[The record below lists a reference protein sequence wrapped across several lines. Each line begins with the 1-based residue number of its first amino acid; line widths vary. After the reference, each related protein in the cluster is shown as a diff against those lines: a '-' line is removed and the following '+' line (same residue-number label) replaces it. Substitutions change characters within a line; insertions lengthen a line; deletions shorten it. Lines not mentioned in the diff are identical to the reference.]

1 MNYVG
6 DFAADETVYLNF
18 ASYDSNGASV
28 TLTGLATSDIEI
40 YKNGGTTQRS
50 SDAGYTVSTDFDT
63 ITGIHAISIDTSNN
77 TDAGFFAAG
86 NDYVVIVSS
95 VTIDSQTVSFVAGSF
110 SIENRF
116 MRGTDS
122 AALAADLATVDT
134 NVDAILV
141 DTSTTIPA
149 QITGLN
155 DLSAAQVNAEV
166 DTAIADAALA
176 TAASLATVD
185 ANVDAVLVDTGTTIP
200 AQITGLNDLSAAQVN
215 AEVDTAIADAA
226 LATAAN
232 LATVDTNVDAILVD
246 TGTTIPAQISGLN
259 DISAAAVNAEVDT
272 ALADYDGP
280 TKAELD
286 AGLAAL
292 NDPTAAAIADAV
304 WDEVLTAATHNVSTS
319 AGRRLRLISGIA
331 QTDSAVNDPGA
342 AATTTAFN
350 TDLTE
355 VDDFWNDAKLIFTSG
370 ALAAQTRIIVDY
382 SQTNGQVTLEE
393 ALTSI
398 PADNDEF
405 VVVSDHIH
413 PNSQIADAVWDEALL
428 GHTTAGSAGKAVAD
442 IEADTN
448 ELQSDDVPGL
458 IAALNNLSAAQVNA
472 EVDTAIADAGLATS
486 VALAT
491 VDAIVDAILVDTGT
505 TIPGLIAALNDLS
518 AAQVNAEV
526 DTAIAD
532 AALATAANLA
542 TVDGIV
548 DAILVDTATTI
559 PALIAALNDL
569 SAAQVNAEVDT
580 ALADY
585 DGPTKA
591 ELDAGLAA
599 LNDPT
604 AAAIADAVL
613 DEATAGHTTAGTV
626 GAAIVDIL
634 ADTNEL
640 QADDV
645 PGLIAALN
653 NVSIADI
660 LQTQLTEDYAADGT
674 APTLTQAVMLIMQH
688 LTEVE
693 LVGTTWTTKK
703 LDGTTTA
710 ATFTTDDANDPTSI
724 TRTS

>member
-63 ITGIHAISIDTSNN
+63 ITGIHAISIDTSDN

-116 MRGTDS
+116 MRGTDN
-122 AALAADLATVDT
+122 AALASALATVDT

-141 DTSTTIPA
+141 DTGTSLPA
-149 QITGLN
+149 DIAALN

-185 ANVDAVLVDTGTTIP
+185 ANVDAILVDTGTTIP
-200 AQITGLNDLSAAQVN
+200 AQITGLNDLSAA
-215 AEVDTAIADAA
+215 D
-226 LATAAN
+226 
-232 LATVDTNVDAILVD
+232 
-246 TGTTIPAQISGLN
+246 
-259 DISAAAVNAEVDT
+259 VNAEVDT
-272 ALADYDGP
+272 ALADIHLDHLLAVDYDPATPPGTATALLNELIESDAGVSRFTVNALENGP
-280 TKAELD
+280 T
-286 AGLAAL
+286 G
-292 NDPTAAAIADAV
+292 
-304 WDEVLTAATHNVSTS
+304 
-319 AGRRLRLISGIA
+319 
-331 QTDSAVNDPGA
+331 
-342 AATTTAFN
+342 
-350 TDLTE
+350 
-355 VDDFWNDAKLIFTSG
+355 SG
-370 ALAAQTRIIVDY
+370 ASAE
-382 SQTNGQVTLEE
+382 S
-393 ALTSI
+393 
-398 PADNDEF
+398 
-405 VVVSDHIH
+405 
-413 PNSQIADAVWDEALL
+413 IADAVWDEALS
-428 GHTTAGSAGKAVAD
+428 GHATAGSAGKAVAD
-442 IEADTN
+442 IEAD
-448 ELQSDDVPGL
+448 
-458 IAALNNLSAAQVNA
+458 A
-472 EVDTAIADAGLATS
+472 TAVLE
-486 VALAT
+486 
-491 VDAIVDAILVDTGT
+491 DTGT
-505 TIPGLIAALNDLS
+505 TIPALIAALNDLS

-559 PALIAALNDL
+559 PGLIAALNDL
-569 SAAQVNAEVDT
+569 SAAQVNAEMDTALADYDGPTKAEIDAGLAALNDLSAAEVNAEVDT

-585 DGPTKA
+585 DAPTKA

-613 DEATAGHTTAGTV
+613 DEATAGHTTPGTV

-653 NVSIADI
+653 DVSIGDI
-660 LQTQLTEDYAADGT
+660 LQTQLTESYAADGV
-674 APTLTQAVMLIMQH
+674 APTLTQAVMLILQH

-724 TRTS
+724 TRTG

>member
-28 TLTGLATSDIEI
+28 TLTGLATSDIEV
-40 YKNGGTTQRS
+40 YKNGSTTQRS

-122 AALAADLATVDT
+122 AALATDLATVDT

-141 DTSTTIPA
+141 DTGTTIPA

-155 DLSAAQVNAEV
+155 NLSAAQVNAEV
-166 DTAIADAALA
+166 DTAI
-176 TAASLATVD
+176 S
-185 ANVDAVLVDTGTTIP
+185 
-200 AQITGLNDLSAAQVN
+200 
-215 AEVDTAIADAA
+215 DAA

-246 TGTTIPAQISGLN
+246 TGTTIPAQI
-259 DISAAAVNAEVDT
+259 T
-272 ALADYDGP
+272 
-280 TKAELD
+280 
-286 AGLAAL
+286 
-292 NDPTAAAIADAV
+292 
-304 WDEVLTAATHNVSTS
+304 
-319 AGRRLRLISGIA
+319 
-331 QTDSAVNDPGA
+331 
-342 AATTTAFN
+342 
-350 TDLTE
+350 
-355 VDDFWNDAKLIFTSG
+355 
-370 ALAAQTRIIVDY
+370 
-382 SQTNGQVTLEE
+382 
-393 ALTSI
+393 
-398 PADNDEF
+398 
-405 VVVSDHIH
+405 
-413 PNSQIADAVWDEALL
+413 
-428 GHTTAGSAGKAVAD
+428 
-442 IEADTN
+442 
-448 ELQSDDVPGL
+448 
-458 IAALNNLSAAQVNA
+458 
-472 EVDTAIADAGLATS
+472 
-486 VALAT
+486 
-491 VDAIVDAILVDTGT
+491 
-505 TIPGLIAALNDLS
+505 ALNDLS
-518 AAQVNAEV
+518 AA
-526 DTAIAD
+526 D
-532 AALATAANLA
+532 
-542 TVDGIV
+542 
-548 DAILVDTATTI
+548 
-559 PALIAALNDL
+559 
-569 SAAQVNAEVDT
+569 VNAEVDT

-613 DEATAGHTTAGTV
+613 DEATSGHTTPGTV

-653 NVSIADI
+653 NVSIGDI
-660 LQTQLTEDYAADGT
+660 LQTQLTESYAADGV
-674 APTLTQAVMLIMQH
+674 APTLTQAIMLVQQI
-688 LTEVE
+688 LTE
-693 LVGTTWTTKK
+693 LNISGLTGTIKK
-703 LDGTTTA
+703 LDGSTTA
-710 ATFTTDDANDPTSI
+710 ATLTYDSATQPTSV
-724 TRTS
+724 TRSG

>member
-63 ITGIHAISIDTSNN
+63 ITGIHAISIDTSDN

-116 MRGTDS
+116 MRGTDN
-122 AALAADLATVDT
+122 AALASALATVDT

-141 DTSTTIPA
+141 DTGTSLPA
-149 QITGLN
+149 DIAALN

-185 ANVDAVLVDTGTTIP
+185 ANVDAILVDTGTTIP
-200 AQITGLNDLSAAQVN
+200 AQITGLNDLSAA
-215 AEVDTAIADAA
+215 D
-226 LATAAN
+226 
-232 LATVDTNVDAILVD
+232 
-246 TGTTIPAQISGLN
+246 
-259 DISAAAVNAEVDT
+259 VNAEVDT
-272 ALADYDGP
+272 ALADIHLDHLLAVDYDPATPPGTATALLNELIESDAGVSRFTVNALENGP
-280 TKAELD
+280 T
-286 AGLAAL
+286 G
-292 NDPTAAAIADAV
+292 
-304 WDEVLTAATHNVSTS
+304 
-319 AGRRLRLISGIA
+319 
-331 QTDSAVNDPGA
+331 
-342 AATTTAFN
+342 
-350 TDLTE
+350 
-355 VDDFWNDAKLIFTSG
+355 SG
-370 ALAAQTRIIVDY
+370 ASAE
-382 SQTNGQVTLEE
+382 S
-393 ALTSI
+393 
-398 PADNDEF
+398 
-405 VVVSDHIH
+405 
-413 PNSQIADAVWDEALL
+413 IADAVWDEALS
-428 GHTTAGSAGKAVAD
+428 GHATAGSAGKAVAD
-442 IEADTN
+442 IEAD
-448 ELQSDDVPGL
+448 
-458 IAALNNLSAAQVNA
+458 A
-472 EVDTAIADAGLATS
+472 TAVLE
-486 VALAT
+486 
-491 VDAIVDAILVDTGT
+491 DTGT
-505 TIPGLIAALNDLS
+505 TIPALIAALNDLS

-559 PALIAALNDL
+559 PGLIAALNDL
-569 SAAQVNAEVDT
+569 SAAQVNAEMDTALADYDGPTKAEIDAGLAALNDLSAAEVNAEVDT

-585 DGPTKA
+585 DAPTKA

-613 DEATAGHTTAGTV
+613 DEATAGHTTPGTV

-653 NVSIADI
+653 DVSIGDI
-660 LQTQLTEDYAADGT
+660 LQTQLTESYAADGT

-710 ATFTTDDANDPTSI
+710 ATFTTDDANNPTSI
-724 TRTS
+724 TRTG

>member
-63 ITGIHAISIDTSNN
+63 ITGIHAISIDTSDN

-116 MRGTDS
+116 MRGTDN
-122 AALAADLATVDT
+122 AALASALATVDT

-141 DTSTTIPA
+141 DTGTSLPA
-149 QITGLN
+149 DIAALN

-185 ANVDAVLVDTGTTIP
+185 ANVDAILVDTGTTIP
-200 AQITGLNDLSAAQVN
+200 AQITGLNDLSAA
-215 AEVDTAIADAA
+215 D
-226 LATAAN
+226 
-232 LATVDTNVDAILVD
+232 
-246 TGTTIPAQISGLN
+246 
-259 DISAAAVNAEVDT
+259 VNAEVDT
-272 ALADYDGP
+272 ALADIHLDHLLAVDYDPATPPGTATALLNELIESDAGVSRFTVNALENGP
-280 TKAELD
+280 T
-286 AGLAAL
+286 G
-292 NDPTAAAIADAV
+292 
-304 WDEVLTAATHNVSTS
+304 
-319 AGRRLRLISGIA
+319 
-331 QTDSAVNDPGA
+331 
-342 AATTTAFN
+342 
-350 TDLTE
+350 
-355 VDDFWNDAKLIFTSG
+355 SG
-370 ALAAQTRIIVDY
+370 ASAE
-382 SQTNGQVTLEE
+382 S
-393 ALTSI
+393 
-398 PADNDEF
+398 
-405 VVVSDHIH
+405 
-413 PNSQIADAVWDEALL
+413 IADAVWDEALS
-428 GHTTAGSAGKAVAD
+428 GHATAGSAGKAVAD
-442 IEADTN
+442 IEAD
-448 ELQSDDVPGL
+448 
-458 IAALNNLSAAQVNA
+458 A
-472 EVDTAIADAGLATS
+472 TAVLE
-486 VALAT
+486 
-491 VDAIVDAILVDTGT
+491 DTGT
-505 TIPGLIAALNDLS
+505 TIPALIAALNDLS

-559 PALIAALNDL
+559 PGLIAALNDL
-569 SAAQVNAEVDT
+569 SAAQVNAEMDTALADYDGPTKAEIDAGLAALNDLSAAEVNAEVDT

-585 DGPTKA
+585 DAPTKA

-613 DEATAGHTTAGTV
+613 DEATAGHTTPGTV

-653 NVSIADI
+653 DISVGDI
-660 LQTQLTEDYAADGT
+660 LTTQITESYAANGVV
-674 APTLTQAVMLIMQH
+674 PTLAQAMMMLHQRVLEPTKSGVT
-688 LTEVE
+688 LTVPDIS
-693 LVGTTWTTKK
+693 GSA
-703 LDGTTTA
+703 A
-710 ATFTTDDANDPTSI
+710 ATFTVDDADNPQTV
-724 TRTS
+724 TRTT

>member
-28 TLTGLATSDIEI
+28 TLTGLATSDIEV
-40 YKNGGTTQRS
+40 YKNGSTTQRS

-63 ITGIHAISIDTSNN
+63 ITGIHAISIDTSDN

-86 NDYVVIVSS
+86 NDYVVIISS

-122 AALAADLATVDT
+122 AALATDLATVDT

-141 DTSTTIPA
+141 DTGTSLPA
-149 QITGLN
+149 DIAALN
-155 DLSAAQVNAEV
+155 NLSAAQVNAEV

-185 ANVDAVLVDTGTTIP
+185 ANVDAILVDTGTTIP
-200 AQITGLNDLSAAQVN
+200 AQITGLNNLSAAQVN

-232 LATVDTNVDAILVD
+232 LATIDTNVDAILVD

-304 WDEVLTAATHNVSTS
+304 L
-319 AGRRLRLISGIA
+319 
-331 QTDSAVNDPGA
+331 
-342 AATTTAFN
+342 
-350 TDLTE
+350 
-355 VDDFWNDAKLIFTSG
+355 
-370 ALAAQTRIIVDY
+370 
-382 SQTNGQVTLEE
+382 
-393 ALTSI
+393 
-398 PADNDEF
+398 
-405 VVVSDHIH
+405 
-413 PNSQIADAVWDEALL
+413 DEALA
-428 GHTTAGSAGKAVAD
+428 GHVTAGTLGKAVSD

-458 IAALNNLSAAQVNA
+458 IAALNDLSAAQVNA

-518 AAQVNAEV
+518 AAQVNAEI

-585 DGPTKA
+585 DAPTKA

-613 DEATAGHTTAGTV
+613 DEATAGHTTPGTV

-645 PGLIAALN
+645 PSLIAALN
-653 NVSIADI
+653 DVSIGDI
-660 LQTQLTEDYAADGT
+660 LQTQLTESYAADGT

-710 ATFTTDDANDPTSI
+710 ATFTTDDANNPTSI
-724 TRTS
+724 TRTG

>member
-1 MNYVG
+1 
-6 DFAADETVYLNF
+6 
-18 ASYDSNGASV
+18 
-28 TLTGLATSDIEI
+28 
-40 YKNGGTTQRS
+40 
-50 SDAGYTVSTDFDT
+50 
-63 ITGIHAISIDTSNN
+63 
-77 TDAGFFAAG
+77 
-86 NDYVVIVSS
+86 
-95 VTIDSQTVSFVAGSF
+95 
-110 SIENRF
+110 
-116 MRGTDS
+116 
-122 AALAADLATVDT
+122 LATVDS

-141 DTSTTIPA
+141 DTGTTIPA

-185 ANVDAVLVDTGTTIP
+185 ANVDAILVDTGTTIP
-200 AQITGLNDLSAAQVN
+200 AQITGLNNLSAAQVN

-246 TGTTIPAQISGLN
+246 TSTTIPAQISGLN
-259 DISAAAVNAEVDT
+259 DISAAQVNAEVDT

-304 WDEVLTAATHNVSTS
+304 L
-319 AGRRLRLISGIA
+319 
-331 QTDSAVNDPGA
+331 
-342 AATTTAFN
+342 
-350 TDLTE
+350 
-355 VDDFWNDAKLIFTSG
+355 
-370 ALAAQTRIIVDY
+370 
-382 SQTNGQVTLEE
+382 
-393 ALTSI
+393 
-398 PADNDEF
+398 
-405 VVVSDHIH
+405 
-413 PNSQIADAVWDEALL
+413 DEALA
-428 GHTTAGSAGKAVAD
+428 GHATAGTLGKAVTD

-526 DTAIAD
+526 DTAITD

-559 PALIAALNDL
+559 PGLIAALNDL

-599 LNDPT
+599 LNDLSAAEVNAEVDTALADYDAPTKAELDAGLAALNDPT

-613 DEATAGHTTAGTV
+613 DEATAGHTTPGTV

-653 NVSIADI
+653 DVSIGDI
-660 LQTQLTEDYAADGT
+660 LQTQLTESYAADGT

-724 TRTS
+724 TRTG

>member
-1 MNYVG
+1 MNYIG

-28 TLTGLATSDIEI
+28 TLTGLATSDIEV
-40 YKNGGTTQRS
+40 YKNGSTTQRS

-63 ITGIHAISIDTSNN
+63 ITGIHAISIDTSDN

-122 AALAADLATVDT
+122 AALATDLATVDT
-134 NVDAILV
+134 NVDAI
-141 DTSTTIPA
+141 
-149 QITGLN
+149 
-155 DLSAAQVNAEV
+155 
-166 DTAIADAALA
+166 
-176 TAASLATVD
+176 
-185 ANVDAVLVDTGTTIP
+185 LVDTGTTIP

-215 AEVDTAIADAA
+215 AEVDTAISDAA

-292 NDPTAAAIADAV
+292 NDPDVASIADAV
-304 WDEVLTAATHNVSTS
+304 L
-319 AGRRLRLISGIA
+319 
-331 QTDSAVNDPGA
+331 
-342 AATTTAFN
+342 
-350 TDLTE
+350 
-355 VDDFWNDAKLIFTSG
+355 
-370 ALAAQTRIIVDY
+370 
-382 SQTNGQVTLEE
+382 
-393 ALTSI
+393 
-398 PADNDEF
+398 
-405 VVVSDHIH
+405 
-413 PNSQIADAVWDEALL
+413 DEALA
-428 GHTTAGSAGKAVAD
+428 GHVTAGTLGKAVSD

-448 ELQSDDVPGL
+448 ELQSDDV
-458 IAALNNLSAAQVNA
+458 
-472 EVDTAIADAGLATS
+472 
-486 VALAT
+486 
-491 VDAIVDAILVDTGT
+491 
-505 TIPGLIAALNDLS
+505 PGLIAALNDLS

-532 AALATAANLA
+532 AGLATSGALA
-542 TVDGIV
+542 TVDAIV
-548 DAILVDTATTI
+548 DAILVDTGTTI

-613 DEATAGHTTAGTV
+613 DETLSGHTTAGTLGKAV
-626 GAAIVDIL
+626 SDIE

-640 QADDV
+640 QTDDV
-645 PGLIAALN
+645 PSLIAALN
-653 NVSIADI
+653 DVSVSDI
-660 LQTQLTEDYAADGT
+660 LTTQMTEAYAADGV
-674 APTLTQAVMLIMQH
+674 APTLAEAIFIIQQTIGDFAID
-688 LTEVE
+688 
-693 LVGTTWTTKK
+693 GTTISVKK
-703 LDGTTTA
+703 LDGSTEA
-710 ATFTTDDANDPTSI
+710 ATYTLDDAQSPTSR
-724 TRTS
+724 TRTT

>member
-28 TLTGLATSDIEI
+28 TLTGLATSDIEV
-40 YKNGGTTQRS
+40 YKNGSTTQRS

-63 ITGIHAISIDTSNN
+63 ITGIHAISIDTSDN

-86 NDYVVIVSS
+86 NDYVVIISS

-122 AALAADLATVDT
+122 AALATDLATVDT

-141 DTSTTIPA
+141 DTGTSLPA
-149 QITGLN
+149 DIAALN

-185 ANVDAVLVDTGTTIP
+185 ANVDAILVDTGTTIP
-200 AQITGLNDLSAAQVN
+200 AQITGLNNLSAAQVN

-232 LATVDTNVDAILVD
+232 LATIDTNVDAILVD

-304 WDEVLTAATHNVSTS
+304 L
-319 AGRRLRLISGIA
+319 
-331 QTDSAVNDPGA
+331 
-342 AATTTAFN
+342 
-350 TDLTE
+350 
-355 VDDFWNDAKLIFTSG
+355 
-370 ALAAQTRIIVDY
+370 
-382 SQTNGQVTLEE
+382 
-393 ALTSI
+393 
-398 PADNDEF
+398 
-405 VVVSDHIH
+405 
-413 PNSQIADAVWDEALL
+413 DEALA
-428 GHTTAGSAGKAVAD
+428 GHVTAGTLGKAVSD

-458 IAALNNLSAAQVNA
+458 IAALNDLSAAQVNA

-518 AAQVNAEV
+518 AAQVNAEI

-613 DEATAGHTTAGTV
+613 DEATAGHTTPGTV

-645 PGLIAALN
+645 PSLIAALN
-653 NVSIADI
+653 DVSIGDI
-660 LQTQLTEDYAADGT
+660 LQTQLTESYAADGT

-710 ATFTTDDANDPTSI
+710 ATFTTDDANNPTSI
-724 TRTS
+724 TRTG

>member
-28 TLTGLATSDIEI
+28 TLTGLATSDIEV
-40 YKNGGTTQRS
+40 YKNGSTTQRS

-63 ITGIHAISIDTSNN
+63 ITGIHAISIDTSDN

-86 NDYVVIVSS
+86 NDYVVIISS

-122 AALAADLATVDT
+122 AALATDLATVDT

-141 DTSTTIPA
+141 DTGTSLPA
-149 QITGLN
+149 DIAALN
-155 DLSAAQVNAEV
+155 NLSAAQVNAEV

-185 ANVDAVLVDTGTTIP
+185 ANVDAILVDTGTTIP
-200 AQITGLNDLSAAQVN
+200 AQITGLNNLSAAQVN

-232 LATVDTNVDAILVD
+232 LATIDTNVDAILVD

-304 WDEVLTAATHNVSTS
+304 L
-319 AGRRLRLISGIA
+319 
-331 QTDSAVNDPGA
+331 
-342 AATTTAFN
+342 
-350 TDLTE
+350 
-355 VDDFWNDAKLIFTSG
+355 
-370 ALAAQTRIIVDY
+370 
-382 SQTNGQVTLEE
+382 
-393 ALTSI
+393 
-398 PADNDEF
+398 
-405 VVVSDHIH
+405 
-413 PNSQIADAVWDEALL
+413 DEALA
-428 GHTTAGSAGKAVAD
+428 GHVTAGTLGKAVSD

-458 IAALNNLSAAQVNA
+458 IAALNDLSAAQVNA

-518 AAQVNAEV
+518 AAQVNAEI

-585 DGPTKA
+585 DAPTKA

-613 DEATAGHTTAGTV
+613 DEATAGHTTPGTV

-645 PGLIAALN
+645 PSLIAALN
-653 NVSIADI
+653 DVSIGDI
-660 LQTQLTEDYAADGT
+660 LQTQLTESYAADGV
-674 APTLTQAVMLIMQH
+674 APTLTQAVMLILQH

-724 TRTS
+724 TRTG

>member
-63 ITGIHAISIDTSNN
+63 ITGIHAISIDTSDN

-86 NDYVVIVSS
+86 NDYVVIISS

-122 AALAADLATVDT
+122 AALASALATVDT

-141 DTSTTIPA
+141 DTGTSLPA
-149 QITGLN
+149 DIAALN
-155 DLSAAQVNAEV
+155 NLSAAQVNAEV

-185 ANVDAVLVDTGTTIP
+185 ANVDA
-200 AQITGLNDLSAAQVN
+200 
-215 AEVDTAIADAA
+215 
-226 LATAAN
+226 
-232 LATVDTNVDAILVD
+232 ILVD
-246 TGTTIPAQISGLN
+246 TGTTIPGQISGLN

-292 NDPTAAAIADAV
+292 NDPDAASIADAV
-304 WDEVLTAATHNVSTS
+304 L
-319 AGRRLRLISGIA
+319 
-331 QTDSAVNDPGA
+331 
-342 AATTTAFN
+342 
-350 TDLTE
+350 
-355 VDDFWNDAKLIFTSG
+355 
-370 ALAAQTRIIVDY
+370 
-382 SQTNGQVTLEE
+382 
-393 ALTSI
+393 
-398 PADNDEF
+398 
-405 VVVSDHIH
+405 
-413 PNSQIADAVWDEALL
+413 DEALA
-428 GHTTAGSAGKAVAD
+428 GHATAGTLGKAVSD

-448 ELQSDDVPGL
+448 ELQSDDV
-458 IAALNNLSAAQVNA
+458 
-472 EVDTAIADAGLATS
+472 
-486 VALAT
+486 
-491 VDAIVDAILVDTGT
+491 
-505 TIPGLIAALNDLS
+505 PGLIAALNDLS

-542 TVDGIV
+542 TVDSNV
-548 DAILVDTATTI
+548 DAVLVDTGTTI
-559 PALIAALNDL
+559 PAQISGLNDIAAADVW
-569 SAAQVNAEVDT
+569 AAVTRTLT
-580 ALADY
+580 AN
-585 DGPTKA
+585 TN
-591 ELDAGLAA
+591 

-613 DEATAGHTTAGTV
+613 DEALSGHTTAGTLGKAV
-626 GAAIVDIL
+626 ADIE

-640 QADDV
+640 QSDDV

-653 NVSIADI
+653 DISVGDI
-660 LQTQLTEDYAADGT
+660 LTTQITESYAANGVV
-674 APTLTQAVMLIMQH
+674 PTLAQAMMMLHQRVLEPTKSGVT
-688 LTEVE
+688 LTVPDIS
-693 LVGTTWTTKK
+693 GSA
-703 LDGTTTA
+703 A
-710 ATFTTDDANDPTSI
+710 ATFTVDDADNPQTV
-724 TRTS
+724 TRTT

>member
-28 TLTGLATSDIEI
+28 TLTGLATSDIEV
-40 YKNGGTTQRS
+40 YKNGSTTQRS

-63 ITGIHAISIDTSNN
+63 ITGIHAISIDTSDN

-86 NDYVVIVSS
+86 NDYVVIISS

-122 AALAADLATVDT
+122 AALATDLATVDT

-141 DTSTTIPA
+141 DTGTSLPA
-149 QITGLN
+149 DIAALN
-155 DLSAAQVNAEV
+155 NLSAAQVNAEV

-185 ANVDAVLVDTGTTIP
+185 ANVDAILVDTGTTIP
-200 AQITGLNDLSAAQVN
+200 AQITGLNNLSAAQVN

-232 LATVDTNVDAILVD
+232 LATIDTNVDAILVD

-304 WDEVLTAATHNVSTS
+304 L
-319 AGRRLRLISGIA
+319 
-331 QTDSAVNDPGA
+331 
-342 AATTTAFN
+342 
-350 TDLTE
+350 
-355 VDDFWNDAKLIFTSG
+355 
-370 ALAAQTRIIVDY
+370 
-382 SQTNGQVTLEE
+382 
-393 ALTSI
+393 
-398 PADNDEF
+398 
-405 VVVSDHIH
+405 
-413 PNSQIADAVWDEALL
+413 DEALA
-428 GHTTAGSAGKAVAD
+428 GHVTAGTLGKAVSD

-458 IAALNNLSAAQVNA
+458 IAALNDLSAAQVNA

-585 DGPTKA
+585 DAPTKA

-613 DEATAGHTTAGTV
+613 DEATAGHTTPGTV

-645 PGLIAALN
+645 PSLIAALN
-653 NVSIADI
+653 DVSIGDI
-660 LQTQLTEDYAADGT
+660 LQTQLTESYAADGT

-710 ATFTTDDANDPTSI
+710 ATFTTDDANNPTSI
-724 TRTS
+724 TRTG

>member
-1 MNYVG
+1 MRYLKQSTAVDVMLG
-6 DFAADETVYLNF
+6 PFVDSTDGSTTEEALTLSQADLQL
-18 ASYDSNGASV
+18 S
-28 TLTGLATSDIEI
+28 
-40 YKNGGTTQRS
+40 KNGGAAAQKNDTTSGTHRYGGNYMIDL
-50 SDAGYTVSTDFDT
+50 DATDTNTLGSLRLMCKESGALPIVADFMVIPANVYDSLIGGTDT
-63 ITGIHAISIDTSNN
+63 LEVDTTLIEGVDATNQINAAADTAISD
-77 TDAGFFAAG
+77 
-86 NDYVVIVSS
+86 
-95 VTIDSQTVSFVAGSF
+95 
-110 SIENRF
+110 
-116 MRGTDS
+116 
-122 AALAADLATVDT
+122 AALATAAALATVDS

-141 DTSTTIPA
+141 DTGTTIPA

-185 ANVDAVLVDTGTTIP
+185 ANVDAILVDTGTTIP
-200 AQITGLNDLSAAQVN
+200 AQITGLNNLSAAQVN

-246 TGTTIPAQISGLN
+246 TSTTIPAQISGLN
-259 DISAAAVNAEVDT
+259 DISAAQVNAEVDT

-304 WDEVLTAATHNVSTS
+304 L
-319 AGRRLRLISGIA
+319 
-331 QTDSAVNDPGA
+331 
-342 AATTTAFN
+342 
-350 TDLTE
+350 
-355 VDDFWNDAKLIFTSG
+355 
-370 ALAAQTRIIVDY
+370 
-382 SQTNGQVTLEE
+382 
-393 ALTSI
+393 
-398 PADNDEF
+398 
-405 VVVSDHIH
+405 
-413 PNSQIADAVWDEALL
+413 DEALA
-428 GHTTAGSAGKAVAD
+428 GHATAGTLGKAVTD

-526 DTAIAD
+526 DTAITD

-559 PALIAALNDL
+559 PGLIAALNDL

-599 LNDPT
+599 LNDLSAAEVNAEVDTALADYDAPTKAELDAGLAALNDPT

-613 DEATAGHTTAGTV
+613 DEATAGHTTPGTV

-653 NVSIADI
+653 DVSIGDI
-660 LQTQLTEDYAADGT
+660 LQTQLTESYAADGT

-724 TRTS
+724 TRTG

>member
-1 MNYVG
+1 MVIPANVYDSLIGGTDTLEVDTTLIEG
-6 DFAADETVYLNF
+6 VDATNQINAAADT
-18 ASYDSNGASV
+18 
-28 TLTGLATSDIEI
+28 
-40 YKNGGTTQRS
+40 
-50 SDAGYTVSTDFDT
+50 
-63 ITGIHAISIDTSNN
+63 AISD
-77 TDAGFFAAG
+77 
-86 NDYVVIVSS
+86 
-95 VTIDSQTVSFVAGSF
+95 
-110 SIENRF
+110 
-116 MRGTDS
+116 
-122 AALAADLATVDT
+122 AALATAAALATVDS

-141 DTSTTIPA
+141 DTGTTIPA

-185 ANVDAVLVDTGTTIP
+185 ANVDAILVDTGTTIP
-200 AQITGLNDLSAAQVN
+200 AQITGLNNLSAAQVN

-246 TGTTIPAQISGLN
+246 TSTTIPAQISGLN
-259 DISAAAVNAEVDT
+259 DISAAQVNAEVDT

-304 WDEVLTAATHNVSTS
+304 L
-319 AGRRLRLISGIA
+319 
-331 QTDSAVNDPGA
+331 
-342 AATTTAFN
+342 
-350 TDLTE
+350 
-355 VDDFWNDAKLIFTSG
+355 
-370 ALAAQTRIIVDY
+370 
-382 SQTNGQVTLEE
+382 
-393 ALTSI
+393 
-398 PADNDEF
+398 
-405 VVVSDHIH
+405 
-413 PNSQIADAVWDEALL
+413 DEALA
-428 GHTTAGSAGKAVAD
+428 GHATAGTLGKAVTD

-526 DTAIAD
+526 DTAITD

-559 PALIAALNDL
+559 PGLIAALNDL

-599 LNDPT
+599 LNDLSAAEVNAEVDTALADYDAPTKAELDAGLAALNDPT

-613 DEATAGHTTAGTV
+613 DEATAGHTTPGTV

-653 NVSIADI
+653 DVSIGDI
-660 LQTQLTEDYAADGT
+660 LQTQLTESYAADGT

-724 TRTS
+724 TRTG

>member
-63 ITGIHAISIDTSNN
+63 ITGIHAISIDTSDN

-141 DTSTTIPA
+141 DTGTSLPA
-149 QITGLN
+149 DIAALN

-166 DTAIADAALA
+166 DTAISDAALA

-185 ANVDAVLVDTGTTIP
+185 ANVDAILVDTGTTIP
-200 AQITGLNDLSAAQVN
+200 AQITGLNNLSAAQVN

-292 NDPTAAAIADAV
+292 NDPDAASIADAV
-304 WDEVLTAATHNVSTS
+304 L
-319 AGRRLRLISGIA
+319 
-331 QTDSAVNDPGA
+331 
-342 AATTTAFN
+342 
-350 TDLTE
+350 
-355 VDDFWNDAKLIFTSG
+355 
-370 ALAAQTRIIVDY
+370 
-382 SQTNGQVTLEE
+382 
-393 ALTSI
+393 
-398 PADNDEF
+398 
-405 VVVSDHIH
+405 
-413 PNSQIADAVWDEALL
+413 DEALA
-428 GHTTAGSAGKAVAD
+428 GHVTAGTLGKAVSD

-458 IAALNNLSAAQVNA
+458 IAALNDLSAAQVNA
-472 EVDTAIADAGLATS
+472 EVDTAIADASLATAS
-486 VALAT
+486 ALAT

-559 PALIAALNDL
+559 PGLIAALNDL
-569 SAAQVNAEVDT
+569 SPAQVNAEVDT

-585 DGPTKA
+585 DAPTKA

-613 DEATAGHTTAGTV
+613 DEATAGHTTPGTV
-626 GAAIVDIL
+626 GAAILDIL

-653 NVSIADI
+653 DVSIGDI
-660 LQTQLTEDYAADGT
+660 LQTQLTESYAADGV